1 MARHKKISKVEHV
14 GKKRKGGKRKGK
26 KHSKKTSLKK

>member
-14 GKKRKGGKRKGK
+14 GKKRGK
-26 KHSKKTSLKK
+26 KRGRKSGRKHMLKK